1 MKSIK
6 PGRGLSGMSVIVA
19 AAVVIFGLFWTGM
32 AVMITSSAGGSGAIA
47 FIFPFFGVIFVLV
60 GIAQVAYHLKNAKGK
75 NRYSLLDIVDKGEEG
90 DPSDRWINNEIASD
104 NVFSPDDLDSGQFNY
119 CPYCGVKLD
128 TAYMYCP
135 KCGKSV
141 DK

>member
-6 PGRGLSGMSVIVA
+6 PGRGPSGLSAISAIGI
-19 AAVVIFGLFWTGM
+19 VIFGLFWTGM
-32 AVMITSSAGGSGAIA
+32 ATMITKDFSGGIG
-47 FIFPFFGVIFVLV
+47 FIFPMFGVVFVII
-60 GIAQVAYHLKNAKGK
+60 GIAQAIYHLKNAKGK
-75 NRYSLLDIVDKGEEG
+75 DRFSLIDIVDKTEEG
-90 DPSDRWINNEIASD
+90 DPSDRWISNEIASNNEFSSD
-104 NVFSPDDLDSGQFNY
+104 NLDSGQFNY

>member
-6 PGRGLSGMSVIVA
+6 PGRGLSGLSAISA
-19 AAVVIFGLFWTGM
+19 IGIVIFGLFWTGM
-32 AVMITSSAGGSGAIA
+32 AVMITRGAPGGFGL
-47 FIFPFFGVIFVLV
+47 IFPMFGVIFVIIGV
-60 GIAQVAYHLKNAKGK
+60 AQVAYHLKNAKGK
-75 NRYSLLDIVDKGEEG
+75 DRFSLIDIVDKREEG
-90 DPSDRWINNEIASD
+90 DPSDRWISNEIASD
-104 NVFSPDDLDSGQFNY
+104 NDFSSDNLDSGQFNY

>member
-6 PGRGLSGMSVIVA
+6 PGRGPSGMNAIGAV
-19 AAVVIFGLFWTGM
+19 AVVLFGLFWTGM
-32 AVMITSSAGGSGAIA
+32 AVMITRGAPMGIG
-47 FIFPFFGVIFVLV
+47 FIFPMFGVIFVIV
-60 GIAQVAYHLKNAKGK
+60 GIAQAAYHLKNAKGK
-75 NRYSLLDIVDKGEEG
+75 ERFSIMDIVDKKEEG
-90 DPSDRWINNEIASD
+90 DPADRWISNEIASGD
-104 NVFSPDDLDSGQFNY
+104 DTSFDDLESGQFNY
-119 CPYCGVKLD
+119 CPYCGEKLD

>member
-6 PGRGLSGMSVIVA
+6 PGRGPSGLSAM
-19 AAVVIFGLFWTGM
+19 AAVGVVFFGLFWTGM
-32 AVMITSSAGGSGAIA
+32 AVMITSGMPGGIA
-47 FIFPFFGVIFVLV
+47 FIFPMFGIIFVIV
-60 GIAQVAYHLKNAKGK
+60 GIATAVYNFKNVKGK
-75 NRYSLLDIVDKGEEG
+75 DRFSLLDIVDKSEEG
-90 DPSDRWINNEIASD
+90 DPSDRWISNEMVSGDIVDSD
-104 NVFSPDDLDSGQFNY
+104 NMDSGQFNF
-119 CPYCGVKLD
+119 CPYCGEKLD